1 MHGCMD
7 AWMHGCMD
15 AWMHG
20 CMDAWM
26 HGCMYA
32 CMHVCMH
39 ACMDVCLSVCL
50 SVCLC
55 VCVLIQVPNISEVH
69 LLPLCIILPSV
80 GISFHKLSRAV
91 QQQQQPG
98 IPELDPRISHT
109 TIISLDDTNM
119 SRHLDLPAAL

>member
-1 MHGCMD
+1 MYMCICVCVFVCMYVCMYGWMDGCMHHG
-7 AWMHGCMD
+7 WMHGCMD

-20 CMDAWM
+20 CMD
-26 HGCMYA
+26 
-32 CMHVCMH
+32 
-39 ACMDVCLSVCL
+39 VCLSV
-50 SVCLC
+50 C
-55 VCVLIQVPNISEVH
+55 VCVLIQVPSISEVH

-80 GISFHKLSRAV
+80 GISFHKLSKAV